1 MENFKLIVDTFGKD
15 KVKQNQPLSEYTTL
29 KNQGWAGLFFIAFT
43 QHELIRMVTLC
54 RQLKIPLMVFG
65 TGSKII
71 ISGDGFKGMMIKNR
85 TGNVKIVSIK
95 GKVSKE
101 GLGVDLALVEV
112 DAGLSIKSFCEFL
125 DKQGL
130 VSEEFNGLPGSIGG
144 NIFLNKNL
152 QDRVEKIKV
161 LNEDDEIETIKS
173 SQLRLH
179 NQIVL
184 SVVLKIKAKV

>member
-29 KNQGWAGLFFIAFT
+29 KNQGWADLFFIAFT

-101 GLGVDLALVEV
+101 GVGVDLALVEV

-173 SQLRLH
+173 SQLKLH